1 MTHTDV
7 SENSQL
13 ILNAF
18 STQKLTDSVASC
30 ISSSIQNGGKN
41 NSKTIIQFLEEK
53 SLQSLEAHYIE
64 ESTSG
69 DKQDPLSRLKSQ
81 LRNGWQTGGGFRLS
95 LNEPPKWDKYQTHSR
110 NVRYKIHSWVMLDS
124 LLVVD
129 TISDD
134 DEYLNLAVDI
144 ADDWIKKYVISADR
158 DEFAWYD
165 MAVGQR
171 STKLSY
177 MLRRLIE
184 NKSSPEKIFRF
195 ILASEIHFSEL
206 MEEERIAIHSNHG
219 LFQMAGLLSLCHNL
233 PWMKRSVEGIDF
245 SEEIFQKMLTEH
257 FADDGLHLEHS
268 PDYHL
273 YMVNHL
279 QSLNDS
285 GWLSKN
291 VSSTSKL
298 INSIVKS
305 ANWMAT
311 PNNNVIPI
319 GDTANNVSMLKRWA
333 GYKGNIE
340 IGCRFFPIGGLLIN
354 NSKINESLSQLVFSG
369 QFHSRQHKHAD
380 NLNVLYEHKGQP
392 LLVDPGTF
400 TYQYDIPE
408 RMYCESTR
416 GHNTVEIDDLNYS
429 RFRQDAFGSAISLV
443 AKAGDCLFA
452 EGKVKYKRLISP
464 SIPNNKIKSIDA
476 IQVNVTHR
484 RIIVE
489 RPGYFLAV
497 IDLLKSAEEHKYTP
511 WYHLNPNLSVKTDTS
526 TKLGVYDENKD
537 RVCQIQ
543 CYDSNSQSIK
553 GVEVKGQTEPNLQ
566 GWYSFNGR
574 ELIENSALGF
584 PIINEST
591 SFVTVFDFK
600 MEKTGKPYLR
610 IGTSGKYL
618 RFALTQGDQK
628 IDFKMKVNENN
639 KREIEV
645 EIDKSIVDVEV
656 EYDEG

>member
-1 MTHTDV
+1 MTHIDV
-7 SENSQL
+7 SENSQVLLDNFSKQKL
-13 ILNAF
+13 IDSVISCLNAH
-18 STQKLTDSVASC
+18 TANIPKNVADV
-30 ISSSIQNGGKN
+30 ISFL
-41 NSKTIIQFLEEK
+41 KTEETK
-53 SLQSLEAHYIE
+53 SLPVYYLE
-64 ESTSG
+64 ESTTG
-69 DKQDPLSRLKSQ
+69 DRKDPIRRVKSH
-81 LRNGWQTGGGFRLS
+81 LRNGWNTGGGFRLS
-95 LNEPPKWDKYQTHSR
+95 LNELPQWEKYAEYSR
-110 NVRYKIHSWVMLDS
+110 NVRYKVHSWVMLDS
-124 LLVVD
+124 LLFAD
-129 TISDD
+129 TVSEGE
-134 DEYLNLAVDI
+134 EYLGLAVNI
-144 ADDWIKKYVISADR
+144 ADDWIKKYVISCHKD
-158 DEFAWYD
+158 DFAWYD

-177 MLRRLIE
+177 MLRRLIQRE
-184 NKSSPEKIFRF
+184 ADCEQILRF

-206 MEEERIAIHSNHG
+206 MEENRIATHSNHG
-219 LFQMAGLLSLCHNL
+219 LFQMAGLLSLGHNL
-233 PWMKRSVEGIDF
+233 PWMKRSDSAKEF
-245 SEEIFQKMLTEH
+245 SQAIIQKMLIEH

-279 QSLNDS
+279 QSLIDS
-285 GWLSKN
+285 EWLPKN
-291 VSSTSKL
+291 AGFTSKL
-298 INSIVKS
+298 LESIVES
-305 ANWMAT
+305 AKWMGT
-311 PNNNVIPI
+311 PNNNVIAI
-319 GDTANNVSMLKRWA
+319 GDTSNNTPMMKRWA
-333 GYKGNIE
+333 GYDEKFI
-340 IGCRFFPIGGLLIN
+340 IGLRFFPLGGLLIN
-354 NSKINESLSQLVFSG
+354 NSMINESLSQLVFSG

-416 GHNTVEIDDLNYS
+416 GHNTVEIDNLNYS
-429 RFRQDAFGSAISLV
+429 RFRQDAFGSAINLV
-443 AKAGDCLFA
+443 AKAGDCLVA

-464 SIPNNKIKSIDA
+464 TIPNNKIKSIDA

-497 IDLLKSAEEHKYTP
+497 IDQLNSAEEHKYTP
-511 WYHLNPNLSVKTDTS
+511 WYHLNPNLLVRKDTS
-526 TKLGVYDENKD
+526 TKLGVYDDNKD

-566 GWYSFNGR
+566 GWYSLNGR
-574 ELIENSALGF
+574 ELIENSAIGF

-591 SFVTVFDFK
+591 SFITVFDFK

-628 IDFKMKVNENN
+628 IDLKMKVNENN

-645 EIDKSIVDVEV
+645 EIDKSIVNVKV